1 MPVSVAAA
9 LLMVALAAPA
19 AARGLFPIETATSD
33 GNFTIQLRGRAQV
46 DMGWVGDSE
55 DATSDGTPSGA
66 RFGTQHDI
74 EVRSVQFGVQGHIY
88 DRIFYKA
95 GGIRAGGRTKFT
107 DTFVETRL
115 GAFELTLGHFREA
128 VSMDEETGRPNV
140 NMLERAA
147 FTDAWDYRR
156 RLGVGLDLVTR
167 SFVLETAVQTDNI
180 SQHKAERDRLAL
192 SARAIFLPIAE
203 KDRMVHLAAYA
214 MERRRDRDLGPPIVH
229 YSVRSVIHPID
240 QRFVDT
246 GDIPAKGDHIYGLEL
261 AGLAGPL
268 NATAEAAFLKVDPLT
283 PGGPSPDFKGGYV
296 EIGYFLTGESRPYEA
311 RQWGHVKPAR
321 PLDQGGAGA
330 VEVLARID
338 SLDLED
344 RAEAIRGGR
353 QTEYIL
359 GLNWYPI
366 DHVRLMANAAI
377 VDVTDSPAFRN
388 AAGKDRLE
396 ILGLRGQ
403 INW

>member
-9 LLMVALAAPA
+9 LVLAILTVPA
-19 AARGLFPIETATSD
+19 AARGLFPIQTATPD
-33 GNFTIQLRGRAQV
+33 ANFTIQFRGRIQV
-46 DMGWVGDSE
+46 DMGWVGDSR
-55 DATSDGTPSGA
+55 DATATGM
-66 RFGTQHDI
+66 RFGTEHDI
-74 EVRSVQFGVQGHIY
+74 EVRSVQFGAQGRIY
-88 DRIFYKA
+88 DRIFYKI
-95 GGIRAGGRTKFT
+95 GGIRVAGRTKFT

-115 GAFELTLGHFREA
+115 GALELTLGHFREA
-128 VSMDEETGRPNV
+128 VSMDEETGGPNV

-156 RLGVGLDLVTR
+156 RLGVGLDLTVGP
-167 SFVLETAVQTDNI
+167 FVLETAVQTDNI

-192 SARAIFLPIAE
+192 SARAVFLPIAE

-214 MERRRDRDLGPPIVH
+214 TVRRRNRGFGPPVVH
-229 YSVRSVIHPID
+229 YSVRPVIHPVD

-283 PGGPSPDFKGGYV
+283 PGGPSPDFTGAYV
-296 EIGYFLTGESRPYEA
+296 EVGYFLTGESRPYEA
-311 RQWGHVKPAR
+311 RQWSHVKPAR
-321 PLDQGGAGA
+321 PLGPGGYGA

-338 SLDLED
+338 RLDLED
-344 RAEAIRGGR
+344 RAEGIHGGR
-353 QTEYIL
+353 QTEYIV

-377 VDVTDSPAFRN
+377 VDVTDSAAYRN
-388 AAGKDRLE
+388 SAGKDRLE
-396 ILGLRGQ
+396 IIGFRGQ
-403 INW
+403 IDW